1 MPRFSAADFLA
12 QTRRTPLLPVFYHT
26 AAAEARAVLGACYQ
40 GGLRVYEYTNRGPE
54 ALAIF
59 TELQRFVEAE
69 MPDLLLG
76 AGTIFRADDA
86 ERFIAAGADFVV
98 SPVLDAAVGA
108 VCQRHG
114 LAWLPGAFTLNEVY
128 AAAQAGATVVK
139 LFPASALAPSYV
151 RTLRGPLPDVPLLV
165 SGGVEA
171 TAEALAGWFGAGAT
185 CVSVGAQ
192 LLAAG
197 GVAGLPAHV
206 AALRAGVSTEA

>member
-12 QTRRTPLLPVFYHT
+12 QTRYTPLLPVFYHT

-59 TELQRFVEAE
+59 AELQQFVEAE

-128 AAAQAGATVVK
+128 QATQLGATVVK
-139 LFPASALAPSYV
+139 LFPATALTPSYV
-151 RTLRGPLPDVPLLV
+151 RALRGPLPDVPLLV

-171 TAEALAGWFGAGAT
+171 TASALAGWFGAGAT

-192 LLAAG
+192 LLATG

-206 AALRAGVSTEA
+206 AALLAAARAGA